1 MLKKRI
7 IRFLVSWLI
16 DQMNDETL
24 EMFNE
29 AIDAEIEERNNG

>member
-1 MLKKRI
+1 MLKKRL
-7 IRFLVSWLI
+7 IRFLVAWLL

-29 AIDAEIEERNNG
+29 AIDAEIAERG